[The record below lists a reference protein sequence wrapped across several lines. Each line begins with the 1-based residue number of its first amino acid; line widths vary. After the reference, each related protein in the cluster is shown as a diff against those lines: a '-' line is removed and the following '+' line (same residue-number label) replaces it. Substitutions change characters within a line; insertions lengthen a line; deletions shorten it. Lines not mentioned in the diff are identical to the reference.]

1 MNNYKTPIIILLF
14 FLLPNIAWSEKVIS
28 GSKAL
33 PKEFNLIL
41 ENLHFYSPGAVEKI
55 RPQLFS
61 IDYHAR
67 YFTSE
72 DLLLLTKIE
81 IYKTF
86 LKSYETPSKIP
97 VDGKSIEVIKMAI
110 SKSQDNF
117 MTWFL
122 NALLKDS
129 QDLTNNPSYK
139 EFLLQK
145 DVNVKIQ
152 KIDYRKAQKKAE
164 LLQSWISK
172 IYPNTED
179 FPDNFKARLAP
190 KLLESIANIDKSL
203 SFIVRES
210 YFGIKTTEP
219 KLDSEL
225 KFISFKDFVPQLKSG
240 KKPGSPE
247 GDTKSVEAILAPVI
261 GSPLENL
268 PTPVPDSWIEEQVTA
283 PTAEPNLP
291 KPANDAEWL
300 EDF

>member
-1 MNNYKTPIIILLF
+1 MNKNKTPLILLLF

-33 PKEFNLIL
+33 PKEFNLLL
-41 ENLHFYSPGAVEKI
+41 ENLHFYSPEAIEKI

-61 IDYHAR
+61 IDYNAR
-67 YFTSE
+67 YFSSE
-72 DLLLLTKIE
+72 DILLLTKIE

-129 QDLTNNPSYK
+129 QDLINNPSYK

-152 KIDYRKAQKKAE
+152 KVDYRKAQKKAE
-164 LLQSWISK
+164 LLQAWILK
-172 IYPNTED
+172 IYPNTDD

-190 KLLESIANIDKSL
+190 KLLESIANIEKSL

-219 KLDSEL
+219 KLDSDL
-225 KFISFKDFVPQLKSG
+225 KFISFKDSIPQIKTG
-240 KKPGSPE
+240 KKPDGSIGE
-247 GDTKSVEAILAPVI
+247 SKSVEDILAPVI

-268 PTPVPDSWIEEQVTA
+268 PAPVPDSWILEPE
-283 PTAEPNLP
+283 AEPSLP
-291 KPANDAEWL
+291 KPTNDAGWL

>member
-1 MNNYKTPIIILLF
+1 MNKNKAQIIILLL
-14 FLLPNIAWSEKVIS
+14 FLLPNIAWPEKVLS
-28 GSKAL
+28 GSKSL
-33 PKEFNLIL
+33 PKEFNLLL
-41 ENLHFYSPGAVEKI
+41 ESLHLYSPEAIEKI
-55 RPQLFS
+55 RPQIFS

-67 YFTSE
+67 YFANE
-72 DLLLLTKIE
+72 DLLFLIKVE

-86 LKSYETPSKIP
+86 LKSYDVPSKIP
-97 VDGKSIEVIKMAI
+97 VDGKSIEVIKLAI

-122 NALLKDS
+122 NALLKDT
-129 QDLTNNPSYK
+129 QDLINNPFYK

-152 KIDYRKAQKKAE
+152 KVDYRKAQKKAE

-172 IYPNTED
+172 IYPSTDD
-179 FPDNFKARLAP
+179 FPDNFKTRLAP

-210 YFGIKTTEP
+210 YSGIKITEP
-219 KLDSEL
+219 KLDSDL
-225 KFISFKDFVPQLKSG
+225 KFISFKDFVVPE
-240 KKPGSPE
+240 KKPNGLTGES
-247 GDTKSVEAILAPVI
+247 KSVEDILAPVI

-268 PTPVPDSWIEEQVTA
+268 PAPVPDSWIEEPEA
-283 PTAEPNLP
+283 NPILP

>member
-1 MNNYKTPIIILLF
+1 MNKNKAQIIILLL
-14 FLLPNIAWSEKVIS
+14 FLIPNIAWSEKIIS

-33 PKEFNLIL
+33 PKEFNLLL
-41 ENLHFYSPGAVEKI
+41 ESLHLYSPEAIEKI
-55 RPQLFS
+55 RPQIFS

-67 YFTSE
+67 YFSSD
-72 DLLLLTKIE
+72 DLLLLIKVE

-86 LKSYETPSKIP
+86 LKSYEVPSKIP
-97 VDGKSIEVIKMAI
+97 VDGKSIEVIKLAI

-122 NALLKDS
+122 NALLKDT
-129 QDLTNNPSYK
+129 QDLINNPFYK

-152 KIDYRKAQKKAE
+152 KVDYRKAQKKAE

-172 IYPNTED
+172 IYPNTDD
-179 FPDNFKARLAP
+179 FPDNLKTRLAP

-210 YFGIKTTEP
+210 YSGIKITEP

-225 KFISFKDFVPQLKSG
+225 KFISFKDFVAPQLKSE
-240 KKPGSPE
+240 KNPGGLIDDS
-247 GDTKSVEAILAPVI
+247 KSVEDILAPVI

-268 PTPVPDSWIEEQVTA
+268 PAPVSDSWIIEPE
-283 PTAEPNLP
+283 AEPNLP
-291 KPANDAEWL
+291 KPTNDAGWL

>member
-1 MNNYKTPIIILLF
+1 MNKNKAQIIILLL
-14 FLLPNIAWSEKVIS
+14 FLIPNIAWSEKIIS

-33 PKEFNLIL
+33 PKEFNLLL
-41 ENLHFYSPGAVEKI
+41 ESLHLYSPEAIEKI
-55 RPQLFS
+55 RPQIFS

-67 YFTSE
+67 YFSSD
-72 DLLLLTKIE
+72 DLLLLIKVE

-86 LKSYETPSKIP
+86 LKSYEVPSKIP
-97 VDGKSIEVIKMAI
+97 VDGKSIEVIKLAI

-122 NALLKDS
+122 NALLKDT
-129 QDLTNNPSYK
+129 QDLINNPFYK

-152 KIDYRKAQKKAE
+152 KVDYRKAQKKAE

-172 IYPNTED
+172 IYPNTDD
-179 FPDNFKARLAP
+179 FPDNLKTRLAP

-210 YFGIKTTEP
+210 YSGIKITEP

-225 KFISFKDFVPQLKSG
+225 KFISFKDFVAPQLKSE
-240 KKPGSPE
+240 KKPGGLIDDS
-247 GDTKSVEAILAPVI
+247 KSVEDILAPVI

-268 PTPVPDSWIEEQVTA
+268 PAPVSDSWIIEPE
-283 PTAEPNLP
+283 AEPNLP
-291 KPANDAEWL
+291 KPTNDAGWL